1 MDTTVAN
8 VLFPFCSMAH
18 TQSEQPTEKQEPAD
32 IGYKFTDIFIKSL
45 YTTEIKLKEQQQHQH
60 QQQTKSENDDI

>member
-18 TQSEQPTEKQEPAD
+18 TQSERPTEKQEPAD
-32 IGYKFTDIFIKSL
+32 IGWKFTDIFIESL
-45 YTTEIKLKEQQQHQH
+45 YTTEIKLKEQQQHQ
-60 QQQTKSENDDI
+60 QQTKSENDDI